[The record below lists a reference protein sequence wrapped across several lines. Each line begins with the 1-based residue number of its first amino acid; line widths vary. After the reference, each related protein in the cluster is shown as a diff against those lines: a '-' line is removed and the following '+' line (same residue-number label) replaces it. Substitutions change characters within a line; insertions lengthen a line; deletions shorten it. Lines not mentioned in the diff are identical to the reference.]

1 MASFQKTVLW
11 VAIIIFICLMVLIA
25 VMMNSAKST
34 MAFPPQI
41 GACPDYWQKLLD
53 GTCQNVQG
61 LGNEC
66 GGPIDFNK
74 PEYQG
79 NEGLKKKCKFA
90 KGCGIEWDGIT
101 NQDPSLCR

>member
-25 VMMNSAKST
+25 VMMNSANKT
-34 MAFPPQI
+34 TAFPPQI

-66 GGPIDFNK
+66 KSPMDFSKNVAY
-74 PEYQG
+74 E
-79 NEGLKKKCKFA
+79 KCKFA
-90 KGCGIEWDGIT
+90 IDCGIEWDGIT
-101 NQDPSLCR
+101 NRTPTLCR